1 MIGTSYELCRQW
13 FVAHPLV
20 RALPSLALILAMA
33 MVVPLAACSSPS
45 PNKSPTPAT
54 SPAPD
59 GGCSADWPRRL
70 DPRTTVVAERQ
81 YLKDI
86 VACGNEETGGL
97 SLTNNSDLI
106 WGFYDPSAASSIQPL
121 TQSGA
126 VAEFHVLAHSM
137 YPYAFMAP
145 SETVSVQGGV
155 DKLEWA
161 IHPELSAAWTTND
174 FLLKQLRKKS
184 EAAAKLAFTEK
195 SASRKMM
202 WDCTKAV
209 YEIGAAA
216 PGIIQSSSYDP
227 AEQISTGLGLAASTG
242 TCARSWNLAER
253 ESGSTR
259 VSTWAQLADEAGSA
273 LKPAAELGEKSSFLK
288 KAVLGTLPLICKVYT
303 RC

>member
-1 MIGTSYELCRQW
+1 MIGTSYELSRRW
-13 FVAHPLV
+13 FGAHPLV
-20 RALPSLALILAMA
+20 RVVRALAFVLAMA
-33 MVVPLAACSSPS
+33 IVVPLAACSSSS
-45 PNKSPTPAT
+45 PNEP
-54 SPAPD
+54 PAPD
-59 GGCSADWPRRL
+59 GGCSAEWPRRL
-70 DPRTTVVAERQ
+70 DPRTTSAAGRQ

-126 VAEFHVLAHSM
+126 VAEFHVLAHSL

-155 DKLEWA
+155 DNLEWA

-174 FLLKQLRKKS
+174 FLLKQLGKKS
-184 EAAAKLAFTEK
+184 EAAAKLAFTEN

-209 YEIGAAA
+209 YEIGVAA
-216 PGIIQSSSYDP
+216 PRIIQSSSYDP
-227 AEQISTGLGLAASTG
+227 AEQISTGLGLATPTG
-242 TCARSWNLAER
+242 TCARSWNAAER
-253 ESGSTR
+253 ESGSAR